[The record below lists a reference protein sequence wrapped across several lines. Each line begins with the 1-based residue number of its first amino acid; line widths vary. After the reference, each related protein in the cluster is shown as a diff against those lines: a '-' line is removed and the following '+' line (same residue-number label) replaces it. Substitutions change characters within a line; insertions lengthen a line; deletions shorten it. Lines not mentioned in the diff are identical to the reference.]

1 MQLQT
6 NLVRRKSHFYFR
18 SRIPCDLKS
27 HYCKNEILISLKTC
41 DRRIA
46 EYELAKIKVKLYAEF
61 ARLRGD
67 DFGIE
72 LKPNTNH
79 QSKDATVSNVAN
91 SENTVSNVFNDINT
105 FSHASDS
112 TNTAS
117 NVVNSDNTVENVING
132 INTVNNVS
140 DSANTVSNV
149 LNTSNVTYSGNTV
162 QNVVNGINTFSD
174 TGHTIEHLIDY
185 WTSQS
190 TPIIQ

>member
-18 SRIPCDLKS
+18 GRIPCDLKS

-72 LKPNTNH
+72 LKPTTNHH

-105 FSHASDS
+105 FSHASDR

-140 DSANTVSNV
+140 DSENTVSNV

-162 QNVVNGINTFSD
+162 QNVAN

-190 TPIIQ
+190 TPIVQ

>member
-27 HYCKNEILISLKTC
+27 HYGKNEIIISLKTC
-41 DRRIA
+41 DRRTA
-46 EYELAKIKVKLYAEF
+46 EYELAKVKVKIYAEF

-72 LKPNTNH
+72 LKPNSNH
-79 QSKDATVSNVAN
+79 QSKDATVSNVDN

-105 FSHASDS
+105 FSHASDR

-117 NVVNSDNTVENVING
+117 NIVNSDNTVENVINV

-140 DSANTVSNV
+140 DSENTVSNV
-149 LNTSNVTYSGNTV
+149 LNGINTSNVTYSHNTV
-162 QNVVNGINTFSD
+162 QNVAN

-190 TPIIQ
+190 TPIVQ